1 MVEEFLTPEDFKIA
15 HLPIPDDDVLGKM
28 NQPETEED
36 TQRTDLEDLLDEEK
50 PIGLTT
56 SGKPIYSPDDPADLY
71 RSKINEKENLKG
83 IILGKGIYVKSNT
96 LSHYKS
102 GFTISESTVI
112 RKKNDNGRWPT
123 KQGLKL
129 YEAISNVSFSFVSK
143 RNGEN
148 IEMHFNPGD
157 LFWAPKT
164 GEKKQPQKKKL

>member
-1 MVEEFLTPEDFKIA
+1 MSEEFLTPEDFKITK
-15 HLPIPDDDVLGKM
+15 LPVPDSDILNKM
-28 NQPETEED
+28 NHPDVDED
-36 TQRTDLEDLLDEEK
+36 TQRTDLEDLIDEEK

-96 LSHYKS
+96 PNHYKA
-102 GFTISESTVI
+102 GFTISESTVT
-112 RKKNDNGRWPT
+112 RRKNDDGKWPT

-129 YEAISNVSFSFVSK
+129 YEAISNVFFSFVSE

-148 IEMHFNPGD
+148 IEMRFNPGD

-164 GEKKQPQKKKL
+164 GEKNNHK